1 MLPQLRTALS
11 SRVVV
16 EQAKEFLRERLTV
29 AVKDAFT
36 LLRRYARTHG
46 EHRTD
51 VSRRLLTVR
60 GDREAIL
67 AAMRQMASN
76 LS

>member
-1 MLPQLRTALS
+1 M
-11 SRVVV
+11 V
-16 EQAKEFLRERLTV
+16 EQAKEYLRERLTV
-29 AVKDAFT
+29 SVKDAFT
-36 LLRRYARTHG
+36 LLRCYARTHG

-51 VSRRLLTVR
+51 GSRRLLTVR